1 MDPSPNGDN
10 TGSKSAESRGISGR
24 DQSSLFMMLL
34 IAGTS
39 IAFCL

>member
-1 MDPSPNGDN
+1 MDPLPNGDDA
-10 TGSKSAESRGISGR
+10 GSKSASSLGVSGR

-34 IAGTS
+34 VAGTS